1 MIVVQILFTFISG
14 LWGRYASVDALLA
27 AYNAAQ
33 VAPEPEEGQELQAPP
48 ELALTPAERALIE
61 RAIATGGLSYPIDL
75 ERMAAVHEG
84 VKALKFYQGKAD
96 GVVIDGDT
104 LVDQGRDLAE
114 YDETI
119 ATENAWHK
127 VAFIRQQMD
136 AQILAQLDGLRWPGF
151 LLLLK
156 LYRVLHLHKRGEAFS
171 LTSIAAAMAAE
182 KAAKEAEL
190 AALKAAAKVAPSDD
204 VVAEQ

>member
-1 MIVVQILFTFISG
+1 MVL
-14 LWGRYASVDALLA
+14 
-27 AYNAAQ
+27 
-33 VAPEPEEGQELQAPP
+33 EPEEGEAAQAPF
-48 ELALTPAERALIE
+48 ELALTDAERALID
-61 RAIATGGLSYPIDL
+61 RAIATQGQSYPIEL
-75 ERMAAVHEG
+75 ERLVAERDG
-84 VKALKFYQGKAD
+84 VVSLKFFQGKTD
-96 GVVIDGDT
+96 GVVIDGET
-104 LVDQGRDLAE
+104 LVELGYNLAD

>member
-1 MIVVQILFTFISG
+1 MNTVQILFTFIG
-14 LWGRYASVDALLA
+14 GVWARYASADKLLSDF
-27 AYNAAQ
+27 NAAQ
-33 VAPEPEEGQELQAPP
+33 VVLEPEEGEAAQAPF
-48 ELALTPAERALIE
+48 ELALTEAERALID
-61 RAIATGGLSYPIDL
+61 RAIATQGQSYPIEL
-75 ERMAAVHEG
+75 ERLVAERDG
-84 VKALKFYQGKAD
+84 VVALKFFQGKAD
-96 GVVIDGDT
+96 GVVIDGET
-104 LVDQGRDLAE
+104 LVELGYNLAD

-171 LTSIAAAMAAE
+171 LTGIAAAMAVE